1 MTIFTEHT
9 QPNAKI
15 LRNLQQLARQRG
27 TGVEGVV
34 LWLAI
39 SHNPRK
45 AMNELL
51 K

>member
-1 MTIFTEHT
+1 MTAEGVDL
-9 QPNAKI
+9 NAKI
-15 LRNLQQLARQRG
+15 LHNLKQLARQRR

-34 LWLAI
+34 LWLAM
-39 SHNPRK
+39 SYNPGQ

>member
-1 MTIFTEHT
+1 MKMFTKDAG
-9 QPNAKI
+9 PNAKI
-15 LRNLQQLARQRG
+15 LRNVQLARRRG

-39 SHNPRK
+39 SHNPGE